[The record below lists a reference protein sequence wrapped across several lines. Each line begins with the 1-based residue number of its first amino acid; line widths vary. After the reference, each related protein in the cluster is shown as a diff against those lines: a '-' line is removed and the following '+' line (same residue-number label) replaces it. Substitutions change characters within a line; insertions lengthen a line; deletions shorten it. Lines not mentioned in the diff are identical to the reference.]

1 LDATPSTPNV
11 HIRRALP
18 EDAPDLRLLIDA
30 SIRKLGGKF
39 YTPEQVESSLAH
51 VFGVDSTM
59 IADGTYFV
67 VVAGS
72 DIIGAGGWSFRLT
85 PFGGDQE
92 HTVRDAS
99 VRVPGKDP
107 AVIRAM
113 YVHPDWARR
122 KIGHL
127 IITTCEHA
135 ARAAGFQAY
144 ELVAT
149 LSGVT
154 FYKNQG
160 YHQVEEI
167 AHRLPD
173 GVLIDFVRMAK
184 TS

>member
-1 LDATPSTPNV
+1 LEASPSTPNV
-11 HIRRALP
+11 LIRRALP
-18 EDAPDLRLLIDA
+18 EDAPGIRSLIDA

-39 YTPEQVESSLAH
+39 YTPEQVESSLSH

-59 IADGTYFV
+59 ISDGTYFV
-67 VVAGS
+67 VEVEKE
-72 DIIGAGGWSFRLT
+72 IIGAGGWSFRLT

-92 HTVRDAS
+92 HAVRDAS
-99 VRVPGKDP
+99 VRAPGKDP

-135 ARAAGFQAY
+135 ARAAGFQSY

-149 LSGVT
+149 LSGLT